1 MASPDVLT
9 IESTDLYD
17 RLARWLEDHIDDVFP
32 TLGGIFFENQRIDPP
47 VYNASDTVASS
58 WVLIEVSEQTSR
70 QMDLGTNNPSFQSD
84 GNIHVHCRTP
94 LDIGSGQA
102 REIADVVS
110 NILRR
115 SDLTI
120 GVSGLVLRA
129 PSLLTTAMP
138 EWFQVMVTCPFQ
150 ARATKY

>member
-17 RLARWLEDHIDDVFP
+17 RLARWLEDRIDDAFP
-32 TLGGIFFENQRIDPP
+32 TLGGVYFENQRIDRPTF
-47 VYNASDTVASS
+47 NASDTVASS
-58 WVLIEVSEQTSR
+58 WVLIEVRETISR
-70 QMDLGTNNPSFQSD
+70 QMDIGTSNPWFQAD
-84 GNIHVHCRTP
+84 GNLHIHCRTP

-115 SDLTI
+115 SEHSI
-120 GVSGLVLRA
+120 GVSGISLRA
-129 PSLLTTAMP
+129 PSLRTTAMP

-150 ARATKY
+150 ARARKY